1 MKIRLNF
8 EKTNL
13 IRLIVAMIFAT
24 VLYYKVTFPVYVLAG
39 FGVSYFLI
47 KSLSVELNNKWLRL
61 ALGILMLGGSSVMT
75 AHMVQ
80 YLLLDAELRARI
92 MDNKMFLNVL
102 CCLVVYLAVQV
113 FTKMWG

>member
-13 IRLIVAMIFAT
+13 IRLIVAMIFAA

-61 ALGILMLGGSSVMT
+61 ALGILMLGGSSVLSGGISGGSG
-75 AHMVQ
+75 VYEKCGSDLR
-80 YLLLDAELRARI
+80 YLSYSTDDFCGDQL
-92 MDNKMFLNVL
+92 F
-102 CCLVVYLAVQV
+102 CLSVPR
-113 FTKMWG
+113 K

>member
-13 IRLIVAMIFAT
+13 IRLIVAMIFAA

-47 KSLSVELNNKWLRL
+47 KSLSDLADNAVNGYVE
-61 ALGILMLGGSSVMT
+61 G
-75 AHMVQ
+75 
-80 YLLLDAELRARI
+80 
-92 MDNKMFLNVL
+92 
-102 CCLVVYLAVQV
+102 VVPSN
-113 FTKMWG
+113 

>member
-13 IRLIVAMIFAT
+13 IRLIVAMIFAA
-24 VLYYKVTFPVYVLAG
+24 VLYYKVAFPVYVLAG

-92 MDNKMFLNVL
+92 MDSTGRSKTF
-102 CCLVVYLAVQV
+102 CCP
-113 FTKMWG
+113 

>member
-1 MKIRLNF
+1 
-8 EKTNL
+8 
-13 IRLIVAMIFAT
+13 MIFAA
-24 VLYYKVTFPVYVLAG
+24 VLYYKVAFPVYVLAG

-92 MDNKMFLNVL
+92 MDNKMFFERPVL
-102 CCLVVYLAVQV
+102 SGGVSGGSGVYKKCGADPALSLI
-113 FTKMWG
+113 

>member
-13 IRLIVAMIFAT
+13 IRLIVAMIFAA
-24 VLYYKVTFPVYVLAG
+24 VLYFKVTFPVYVLAG

-92 MDNKMFLNVL
+92 MGIWRFR
-102 CCLVVYLAVQV
+102 CLR
-113 FTKMWG
+113 KMWV